1 MANGREAHMA
11 EQANEKS
18 AAPDTED
25 AEKASEHKSN
35 LSTKNLVGYAMGDLG
50 GCMTFAILGSFLTTY
65 YTDVAGIGTG
75 TVATM
80 YVFLKVWDAVSDP
93 LMGVIMDKVF
103 ARSKSAAKGKFRPW
117 MLRATPLLCISAIL
131 MYTAPSLVEGAAKI
145 VVACLTYLVYST
157 SYTMFNIPYGSL
169 LSAMAHN
176 DSERSLCSSARGF
189 GAMAGNIVPLML
201 FPVIIDTFTE
211 DEQLG
216 YALGITLC
224 AVVGLVFC
232 LMSCFWTCERL
243 EPSNSAG
250 EGGKDGED
258 AADDVTARDIL
269 TVFRENRAFDAM
281 CIMGLASCVAQ
292 YVTSTLGV
300 YLYRD
305 VYDALTMYSVM
316 SAITMAVSCVC
327 LLVVPGIAK
336 RVGLERMV
344 RVSQIISA
352 VCYVLTFFCS
362 PNVYSYM
369 FFAALAAAASG
380 VTSLQQWGM
389 IGEAIDYNEYVT
401 GKRTE
406 GTIYGVY
413 NMMRRLGQA
422 IGSSTSVAL
431 LGVVGYDATLA
442 AQAAATQT
450 AIKGLITFVPAAC
463 MLVCWIGLKF
473 VWNITP
479 EVRAKMSAT
488 LASRHSAA
496 E

>member
-1 MANGREAHMA
+1 MRMA
-11 EQANEKS
+11 EQTDGNDMMS
-18 AAPDTED
+18 D
-25 AEKASEHKSN
+25 AERSS
-35 LSTKNLVGYAMGDLG
+35 LSRKNLVGYAMGDLG

-65 YTDVAGIGTG
+65 YTDVAGISTG

-80 YVFLKVWDAVSDP
+80 YVFLKVWDAISDP
-93 LMGVIMDKVF
+93 LMGVVMDKVF
-103 ARSKSAAKGKFRPW
+103 ARSKNTAKGKFRPW
-117 MLRATPLLCISAIL
+117 MLRATPLLAISAIL
-131 MYTAPSLVEGAAKI
+131 MYTAPSFVDGAAKI

-211 DEQLG
+211 NEQLG
-216 YALGITLC
+216 YALGIILC
-224 AVVGLVFC
+224 ALVGLVFC

-243 EPSNSAG
+243 DPSASSD
-250 EGGKDGED
+250 KDGED
-258 AADDVTARDIL
+258 TADDVTVRDIF
-269 TVFRENRAFDAM
+269 TVFKENRAFDAM
-281 CIMGLASCVAQ
+281 CIMGLASCLGT

-305 VYDALTMYSVM
+305 VYDALTMMSVM
-316 SAITMAVSCVC
+316 SVITMCVSCVL

-336 RVGLERMV
+336 RFGLERTM
-344 RVSQIISA
+344 RISQIISA
-352 VCYVLTFFCS
+352 MFYVLAFFCS

-369 FFAALAAAASG
+369 FFAACSAATGG
-380 VTSLQQWGM
+380 VTTLQQWGM
-389 IGEAIDYNEYVT
+389 IGETIDYNEYAT

-422 IGSSTSVAL
+422 IGSSASVAL
-431 LGVVGYDATLA
+431 LGVVGYDASLA
-442 AQAAATQT
+442 AQTAATQT

-463 MLVCWIGLKF
+463 MLVCYLGLTF

-479 EVRAKMSAT
+479 EVREKMANSLT
-488 LASRHSAA
+488 ERHAA
-496 E
+496 GGESHD